1 VNIIVMAA
9 SNNTLDEISYA
20 RPDIIQWW
28 VSEGGQPM
36 DENMIHRYLC
46 ESPFFDWSTKNGLFM
61 QQAAVNFDM
70 HMLSRNRKAFE
81 DALRSAKGVE
91 YMIVGDPQLV
101 ADKTQAAQG
110 VKTGIWTIRKQD
122 RQTASSDRYLRPP
135 GVILDGE
142 WELTVLGTYFI
153 VGENVFQAPSV
164 ADVVSNRLLA
174 ATASM
179 NQFFESASGLPRYS
193 PSRGYT
199 YLPVPA
205 RQTVSNSLSE
215 TSPSQSREGSVAPN
229 TDAISVR
236 SSSIQPDSQPDA
248 TAPTA
253 EFQDSRLLEN
263 SLWMAF
269 QYGDEYMDENPL
281 IGEPDQ
287 FKFAATTTAIS
298 KKRAEQEEA
307 EAKLR
312 AKRNAISTSQGSP
325 SKVEKSSSPPAV
337 FSESKASSKGE
348 KGTKE
353 ERRISK
359 MGEKIKRRKSR
370 PGASGLGP
378 ATPIGP
384 GTPTAASSIA

>member
-1 VNIIVMAA
+1 MAA
-9 SNNTLDEISYA
+9 NNTTLDEISYA

-36 DENMIHRYLC
+36 DENMIHRYFC

-70 HMLSRNRKAFE
+70 HTLSRNRKAFE
-81 DALRSAKGVE
+81 DALRNARGVE
-91 YMIVGDPQLV
+91 YMIVGEPQLV

-110 VKTGIWTIRKQD
+110 AKTGIWTIRKQD
-122 RQTASSDRYLRPP
+122 RQTASADRYLRPP

-142 WELTVLGTYFI
+142 WELTTLGTYFI

-174 ATASM
+174 ATASI
-179 NQFFESASGLPRYS
+179 NQFFELASGLPRYN
-193 PSRGYT
+193 PSMGYT
-199 YLPVPA
+199 YLPVPT
-205 RQTVSNSLSE
+205 RQTASNPLSNP
-215 TSPSQSREGSVAPN
+215 SPSQSREGSLAPN
-229 TDAISVR
+229 ADAMSIR
-236 SSSIQPDSQPDA
+236 SGSIQPDAPPD
-248 TAPTA
+248 TSAPTT
-253 EFQDSRLLEN
+253 EVQDSRLLEN

-269 QYGDEYMDENPL
+269 QYGDEYIDENPL
-281 IGEPDQ
+281 IGEPGQ

-298 KKRAEQEEA
+298 KRRAEQEEA

-312 AKRNAISTSQGSP
+312 AKKDTALASQGSLQ
-325 SKVEKSSSPPAV
+325 KAEKASSPPAV
-337 FSESKASSKGE
+337 FSESKASSKAE

-353 ERRISK
+353 ERRTSK

-370 PGASGLGP
+370 PGASSLSP

-384 GTPTAASSIA
+384 STPNAATPAP